1 MSDAR
6 RLATGSLAQQA
17 AQVTGLVAM
26 FAVITVLARKLSL
39 AELGVYGLLNA
50 LAGYLLIVQN
60 AAAGAA
66 VRAMA
71 ATREGMAGLHDD
83 TRAAEPRDAG
93 SGEGSVAF
101 STAALLYVAAGAA
114 SGLALAAVGIGL
126 AEALDLSPELTR
138 QARIGAVAIG
148 LVTFVGW
155 PLTVYRDAL
164 RARGRFVLA
173 AGTEVVAL
181 LAYMALVLGLALADA
196 PLWTIVGAGAT
207 IPLLAGLG
215 CAVAA
220 TATDLPWRLRPR
232 LASRAVASE
241 MLGLAGYISLSE
253 AASAAVYALSRLILG
268 LFKSASAV
276 GLFEGPVRAHNLIR
290 ALNAAVTV
298 TVLPT
303 AAGYRAVGDDRRLG
317 ELLTRGSRYTL
328 ALIVPISVTGMVLAG
343 PILDVWLGSAFREA
357 GSAMAILMSHWLL
370 NGMSGVAAAMLVA
383 VGAARDLAR
392 WAVAVAVASVLLA
405 LALTPPFGLDGVAL
419 ATAIPY
425 VVLFP
430 YLLRIT
436 LRAIPVPLSE
446 LARRAFAPA
455 WAVGVGLAAALVGVR
470 LVLDPESALAVAAT
484 AAGALVAY
492 WAAYCALVL
501 DPAERAL
508 VRSMLRSD
516 RRG

>member
-39 AELGVYGLLNA
+39 AELGVFGLLNA

-71 ATREGMAGLHDD
+71 AA
-83 TRAAEPRDAG
+83 RDERAG
-93 SGEGSVAF
+93 SAAF

-114 SGLALAAVGIGL
+114 SGLALASVGIGL

-138 QARIGAVAIG
+138 QARIGAVAVG
-148 LVTFVGW
+148 AVTFVGW

-173 AGTEVVAL
+173 AGAEIVAL
-181 LAYMALVLGLALADA
+181 VAYMALVLGLALAGA
-196 PLWTIVGAGAT
+196 PLWSIVGAGAA
-207 IPLLAGLG
+207 IPLLAGLT
-215 CAVAA
+215 CALAA
-220 TATDLPWRLRPR
+220 AAGGLAWRLRSG
-232 LASRAVASE
+232 LADRGAASE
-241 MLGLAGYISLSE
+241 MLGLAGYISLAE

-268 LFKSASAV
+268 LFQSASAV
-276 GLFEGPVRAHNLIR
+276 GLFEGPVRAHNLVR

-303 AAGYRAVGDDRRLG
+303 AAGYHAAGDDRRLG
-317 ELLTRGSRYTL
+317 ELLLRGSRYTL
-328 ALIVPISVTGMVLAG
+328 ALIVPIAVTGMVLAA

-357 GSAMAILMSHWLL
+357 GSAMAILMSHWVL

-392 WAVAVAVASVLLA
+392 WALAVAGASVLLA

-425 VVLFP
+425 VALFP

-436 LRAIPVPLSE
+436 LRAIPVPVGE
-446 LARRAFAPA
+446 LLRRAFAPA
-455 WAVGVGLAAALVGVR
+455 WALGVALAAALVAAR
-470 LVLDPESALAVAAT
+470 LALDPESALAVAAT
-484 AAGALVAY
+484 ALAALGAY

-501 DPAERAL
+501 DRGERAL
-508 VRSMLRSD
+508 VRSLA
-516 RRG
+516 RRERRA